1 MMEGAHG
8 YNADKSGDIS
18 VPPHGAARSVLAGP
32 LPAAPPRT
40 MLRSVR
46 MATDPLAPVPAC
58 AMPMPVA
65 GSLSRWLESAA
76 RSMRTGEGTIL
87 GNILDAFRLDGRV
100 AFITGGSRGFGRV
113 IAQAYA
119 EAGADVALCSRR
131 GAEARAAADQI
142 ARATGRR
149 ILGLAAD
156 VSDPAAVDS
165 ALTSV
170 IDGFGQV
177 DILVN
182 NAGVNIRRPLEEF
195 SDEEWRQVLGTN
207 LDGTF
212 YCCRAVARHMKE
224 RRYGRVLNISSMLAA
239 VSLAGRVPYSS
250 AKAAVTA
257 LTRTLA
263 IEWAADGINVNA
275 LCPGPFLTEM
285 NQPVA
290 ASPEQFEFFRS
301 RIPLGRWGNPP
312 EIAGAALFLVS
323 DAASFVTGS
332 TLFVDGGWTA
342 Q

>member
-1 MMEGAHG
+1 MGG
-8 YNADKSGDIS
+8 
-18 VPPHGAARSVLAGP
+18 
-32 LPAAPPRT
+32 
-40 MLRSVR
+40 
-46 MATDPLAPVPAC
+46 
-58 AMPMPVA
+58 
-65 GSLSRWLESAA
+65 
-76 RSMRTGEGTIL
+76 
-87 GNILDAFRLDGRV
+87 ILDAFRLDGRV

-119 EAGADVALCSRR
+119 EAGADVAICGRR
-131 GAEARAAADQI
+131 GADAEAAAAQI
-142 ARATGRR
+142 AHATGRR
-149 ILGLAAD
+149 AVGLKAD
-156 VSDPAAVDS
+156 VTDAGAVDG
-165 ALTSV
+165 AITSI
-170 IDGFGQV
+170 IDGFGRL

-182 NAGVNIRRPLEEF
+182 NAGINLRRPVEEF
-195 SDEEWRQVLGTN
+195 SDDEWRRVLGTN

-224 RRYGRVLNISSMLAA
+224 RRYGRVLNVSSMMAA
-239 VSLAGRVPYSS
+239 ASLPGRVPYTA

-263 IEWAADGINVNA
+263 LEWAPHGINVNA

-285 NQPVA
+285 NQPVTA
-290 ASPEQFEFFRS
+290 NPEQFEFFRS

-312 EIAGAALFLVS
+312 EIAGAALFLAS